1 MFKPPLGLEFKFWG
15 NQGVHLPKL
24 VSAMQARHLISKG
37 CTGFLA
43 CVTKEKQEL
52 KIEDVPIVQ
61 EFIDLFPKELPG
73 LPPNWK
79 IEFSIDL
86 LLGKAPISRA
96 PYQMHLQNF
105 VN

>member
-1 MFKPPLGLEFKFWG
+1 VFKPPLGLEFKFWG

-52 KIEDVPIVQ
+52 KIE
-61 EFIDLFPKELPG
+61 ELPG